1 MKNEPKNNTQK
12 NIHSADRLFTG
23 LTSKKYRIHRHAV
36 GIIFLLV
43 LGLTGKKWGEYSSFF
58 DHLDWIFGLLFT
70 VSLFYINMYK
80 LTPLFIYKG
89 KAALYLFSLAAL
101 IALISLA
108 VVCFHSFVLDPHRI
122 KPAAEKFEWFTV
134 MVVISIVFGP
144 FLLLSSARKLLQ
156 RWISDIQTIKEL
168 EDRAVQSEL
177 AALRNQI
184 HPHFL
189 FNMLNNINVLTATE
203 PEKAS
208 GIIIKLSSFLRH
220 LIYETDRSDQIF
232 LSSEIKFIEDYLEL
246 EKIRRDDFTH
256 TLSYNEREI
265 RGIKVPAN
273 ILIILVEN
281 AIKHSA
287 DSEAKSFV
295 TITIAVRDNYFY
307 FTETNSVPQVKKMK
321 RNNASGAGLSNIT
334 RRLQLLYSDTGYEL
348 SFGPQDNHYR
358 TYLKLPI

>member
-1 MKNEPKNNTQK
+1 
-12 NIHSADRLFTG
+12 
-23 LTSKKYRIHRHAV
+23 
-36 GIIFLLV
+36 
-43 LGLTGKKWGEYSSFF
+43 
-58 DHLDWIFGLLFT
+58 
-70 VSLFYINMYK
+70 
-80 LTPLFIYKG
+80 
-89 KAALYLFSLAAL
+89 
-101 IALISLA
+101 
-108 VVCFHSFVLDPHRI
+108 
-122 KPAAEKFEWFTV
+122 
-134 MVVISIVFGP
+134 
-144 FLLLSSARKLLQ
+144 
-156 RWISDIQTIKEL
+156 
-168 EDRAVQSEL
+168 
-177 AALRNQI
+177 
-184 HPHFL
+184 
-189 FNMLNNINVLTATE
+189 MLNNINVLTATE